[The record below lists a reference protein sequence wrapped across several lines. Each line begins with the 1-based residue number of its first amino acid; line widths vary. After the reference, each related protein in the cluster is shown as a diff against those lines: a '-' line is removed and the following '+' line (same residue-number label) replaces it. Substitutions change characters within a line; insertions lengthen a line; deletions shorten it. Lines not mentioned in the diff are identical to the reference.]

1 MQHVELTVKGLSYSQ
16 GKSGAYALILAET
29 GEGGR
34 KLPVVIGGAE
44 AQSIAVAMEK
54 SVAPPRPLTHDT
66 WKNMLNELGVT
77 LEKIVIHRL
86 VNGVFYASLYTI
98 DAAGTSHVFDS
109 RPSDAVALAVRF
121 EGPIFAPTE
130 IMEHAGITEKEE
142 TKADAGAVEEDH
154 DIDHPEVSKE
164 ESREELELLLSEA
177 VENEDYELA
186 ARLRDKLDKL

>member
-16 GKSGAYALILAET
+16 GKSGAYALILAEI

-98 DAAGTSHVFDS
+98 DAAGTSHVFGAQLPPRLQHQ
-109 RPSDAVALAVRF
+109 RP
-121 EGPIFAPTE
+121 
-130 IMEHAGITEKEE
+130 
-142 TKADAGAVEEDH
+142 
-154 DIDHPEVSKE
+154 
-164 ESREELELLLSEA
+164 LS
-177 VENEDYELA
+177 
-186 ARLRDKLDKL
+186 